1 MKSTGYPPTTPDHKD
16 LNLRSYPHKSLI
28 AVALASCFA
37 LSNVSFAAD
46 PSAETVDHGSLN
58 AEELDSVNYKLN
70 VLTHEDGNI
79 HNYGSVSITHVV
91 PTVRDQYTVSI
102 KNGSVLNV
110 EGKFSLELTAPENK
124 GGTDPA
130 NYALYVHGKSA
141 AKPSED
147 TFAHL
152 KGDVNIILRQY
163 DENGTIGAN
172 GVYVDDGATAILGS
186 SGTTTKIW
194 AIGNKPDTLS
204 AKGKGTIKFESTN
217 NQIVGNMDFLD
228 DNPGGTGSSITG
240 TFSGPDAYWFGDE
253 QGWANALI
261 HCNEDE
267 RLSGEYHQLIKSLED
282 FPVPSISDS
291 LTLTFSNGAQW
302 TYFGS
307 DDPIAFSTNKLG
319 PTLTGT
325 IQGIQKRISS
335 IRLEDGGIINLY
347 DEDIQKTW
355 KDLGLLDAFKELANV
370 DHDYVRIGDLKG
382 SGGIFRLDLNANKSD
397 EGTLETDVVFIEGSS
412 EVGQHLI
419 EPYKPH
425 LLTSITRENN
435 LIFAVTKKNELA
447 DSEVTFA
454 DKVNLEGESLYDYE
468 LQIASDEFT
477 SDDLNR
483 AELEGKLPDYTEY
496 VNGTKWFIERV
507 EISKSAAA
515 RGFTGAGYASY
526 DAAVEMDR
534 HDRRL
539 AETVRNV
546 NDPENGLWV
555 RIHHGRSGAQ
565 NQYRW
570 DRTGATIGF
579 DRDLSPT
586 NRLGAWFSYTEGDT
600 EFLDV
605 RGDGDMKRYEAAIFD
620 TITLD
625 NHYIDLVARFGRV
638 SSDFSVGNTKFSTSG
653 DYDQDYAAVSA
664 EYGYT
669 LRDTNG
675 VFIEPQVQ
683 VQAAYL
689 KSFDYTSNR
698 DMKVEADSATSVI
711 GRAGFRA
718 GRALET
724 SDSAG
729 ELYFRAD
736 VLHQFTDGQDA
747 EFIGQNERLDETWG
761 DTGTWVNF
769 GVGAVWQW
777 KDTLGLQ
784 FDLERTAGG
793 KTDDTWLVSGR
804 FNYYF

>member
-1 MKSTGYPPTTPDHKD
+1 M
-16 LNLRSYPHKSLI
+16 
-28 AVALASCFA
+28 
-37 LSNVSFAAD
+37 
-46 PSAETVDHGSLN
+46 VDHSDKDTHVYDWIDLEHTVQTIQNQFTVKITSGAQLQVN
-58 AEELDSVNYKLN
+58 GLFDVDVIAPELDTSEGAHDQGNHALFVSGESSVA
-70 VLTHEDGNI
+70 T
-79 HNYGSVSITHVV
+79 
-91 PTVRDQYTVSI
+91 
-102 KNGSVLNV
+102 
-110 EGKFSLELTAPENK
+110 
-124 GGTDPA
+124 
-130 NYALYVHGKSA
+130 
-141 AKPSED
+141 
-147 TFAHL
+147 L
-152 KGDVNIILRQY
+152 KGDINISVKQDY
-163 DENGTIGAN
+163 PVDSIGAN
-172 GVYVDDGATAILGS
+172 GVYVNEGATAILGS
-186 SGTTTKIW
+186 AGTTTKIW
-194 AIGNKPDTLS
+194 SIGNKPDTLS
-204 AKGKGTIKFESTN
+204 AKGKGTIKLESTN
-217 NQIVGNMDFLD
+217 NQIVGNMDFLGL
-228 DNPGGTGSSITG
+228 PLGGSGSEISA
-240 TFSGPDAYWFGDE
+240 TFSGSDAYWFGDE
-253 QGWANALI
+253 QSWANVSLKT
-261 HCNEDE
+261 DE
-267 RLSGEYHQLIKSLED
+267 GWFEYTDYAGKD
-282 FPVPSISDS
+282 FNGIPCPIVSDKFE
-291 LTLTFSNGAQW
+291 LTFRDGAQW
-302 TYFGS
+302 TYFGVEDEMTFIPPFYGLVQS
-307 DDPIAFSTNKLG
+307 VK
-319 PTLTGT
+319 GT
-325 IQGIQKRISS
+325 TKRISS

-347 DEDIQKTW
+347 DENIQKTW
-355 KDLGLLDAFKELANV
+355 KDLGLLDAFKELADV
-370 DHDYVRIGDLKG
+370 KHDYVRIGDLKG
-382 SGGIFRLDLNANKSD
+382 SGGIFRLDLNAD
-397 EGTLETDVVFIEGSS
+397 ESAGGKKMSDVVFIEGSS
-412 EVGQHLI
+412 APGQHLI

-425 LLTSITRENN
+425 LLTSLGGENT

-447 DSEVTFA
+447 DGDVTFA
-454 DKVNLEGESLYDYE
+454 DKINLEGESLYDYE
-468 LQIASDEFT
+468 LQIASSEFE
-477 SDDLNR
+477 SGDIDR
-483 AELEGKLPDYTEY
+483 EELKGKMPDFTPDNQADFSGY
-496 VNGTKWFIERV
+496 VGGTKWFIERV
-507 EISKSAAA
+507 SISRSAAT

-534 HDRRL
+534 HDRRI

-546 NDPENGLWV
+546 TDPANGLWV
-555 RIHHGRSGAQ
+555 RIHHGRSGAE

-605 RGDGDMKRYEAAIFD
+605 RGDGDMKRYEAALFD

-653 DYDQDYAAVSA
+653 DYDQDYVAVSA

-689 KSFDYTSNR
+689 KSFDYSSNR

-724 SDSAG
+724 ADSAG

-761 DTGTWVNF
+761 DTGTWANF

-777 KDTLGLQ
+777 KDTLGFQ

-804 FNYYF
+804 FNYFF